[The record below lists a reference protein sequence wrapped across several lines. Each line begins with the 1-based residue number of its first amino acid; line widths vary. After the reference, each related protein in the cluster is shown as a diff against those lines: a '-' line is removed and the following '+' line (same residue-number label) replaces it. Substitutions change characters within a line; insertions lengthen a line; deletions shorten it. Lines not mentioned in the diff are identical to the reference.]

1 MAHVALRLA
10 REPQMLRSAVRRCAG
25 ASMVTFLLA
34 SAWAAP
40 AVAATPAATAY
51 SLILR
56 GGMIYDGSGGPAYI
70 GDVAVRGDRIVRIE
84 KHISGRAAREIDAHG
99 RAVAPGF
106 INMLAHVQQSLLID
120 GRAQSDLRQGV
131 TLEVMGE
138 SSAGPLSPEMKRRLE
153 LRLAQL
159 NLPIDWTT
167 LGGYLA
173 KFEHQNISVNI
184 AAFVG
189 ANTIRTVVLNE
200 ADVQPTPTQLA
211 QMRGL
216 VQQAME
222 EGALGVTTA
231 LIYAPD
237 TYAKTSELTELA
249 SESARCGG
257 MYISHMRSEGDR
269 LIEGVQETIDIA
281 RSSGAPA
288 EIYHLK
294 AAGRENWSKLTEVVS
309 MVEAARAAGVRITA
323 DMYTY
328 IAGASGLD
336 ASMPPWVQ
344 DGGHEAWVE
353 RLKDP
358 PTRARVI
365 ADMRDPHPS
374 WENLMRKSG
383 ADGTMLLAV
392 KNSAL
397 KPLIGKTIAQIA
409 KDRGVSPEDAA
420 IDLVIEDGS
429 RVGVGYFS
437 MSEENV
443 RRQLKL
449 PWVAFAS
456 DADAPSLE
464 GIFLTL
470 GYHPRSFGNFARL
483 LGRYVRDE
491 KVISLSEAVRRLTSL
506 PAENLSLADRGRLKP
521 GYFADIVV
529 FDPATVQDHATFERP
544 MQYSTGVQHVL
555 VNGELA
561 LENGEP
567 TVARPGRV
575 LRGRAWTGQSGGGG
589 CRAKASDWRWHS

>member
-1 MAHVALRLA
+1 MSFRGVAQSGVRSTARRTFRVVRGVGTLLVASLSLYTGLA
-10 REPQMLRSAVRRCAG
+10 TAA
-25 ASMVTFLLA
+25 AS
-34 SAWAAP
+34 P
-40 AVAATPAATAY
+40 AY

-56 GGMIYDGSGGPAYI
+56 GGTIYDGSGGAPYEA
-70 GDVAVRGDRIVRIE
+70 DVAVRGDRIVRIA
-84 KHISGRAAREIDAHG
+84 KHVSGRATREIDVHG

-138 SSAGPLSPEMKRRLE
+138 SSAGPLSPEMKKRLE

-167 LGGYLA
+167 LGGYLG
-173 KFEHQNISVNI
+173 KFERQNISVNI

-189 ANTIRTVVLNE
+189 ANTIRTYVLNE
-200 ADVQPTPTQLA
+200 ADVQPTPAQLTE
-211 QMRGL
+211 MRSL
-216 VQQAME
+216 VHQAME

-237 TYAKTSELTELA
+237 TYAKAPELTALA

-281 RSSGAPA
+281 RGSGAPA

-294 AAGRENWSKLTEVVS
+294 AAGRENWDKLGQVIS
-309 MVEAARAAGVRITA
+309 MVEAARASGVRITA

-358 PTRARVI
+358 AMRARVI
-365 ADMRDPHPS
+365 ADMRDPHPD

-392 KNSAL
+392 KNPVL

-409 KDRGVSPEDAA
+409 QDRGVSPEDAA

-437 MSEENV
+437 MSEDNV
-443 RRQLKL
+443 RRQIKL

-491 KVISLSEAVRRLTSL
+491 KVVSLAEAVRKLTSL
-506 PAENLSLADRGRLKP
+506 PADNLSLADRGRLKA

-529 FDPATVQDHATFERP
+529 FDPTTVQDHATFERP
-544 MQYSTGVQHVL
+544 MQYSTGVTHVL
-555 VNGELA
+555 VNGVLA

-575 LRGRAWTGQSGGGG
+575 LRGRAWNGQAGGG
-589 CRAKASDWRWHS
+589 CRAKASDWTWRP